1 MIVFSHETIFKESG
15 ETMTQVMLPDGST
28 VWLNKNSRLA
38 YHDDFNK
45 ENRTVILAGEAF
57 FEVIAD
63 RQKPF
68 VVQTPQARVKVL
80 GTSFNVN
87 TYAGESKTTEVFV
100 VTGIV
105 NFSNN
110 KGANEGIDLKAGEL
124 AAASNNT
131 VMLLTSDD
139 SNILAWKEKR
149 LIFQKSPLNSVAK
162 NLEAYFKIDIEIM
175 NEDIGRCRFTGSFDQ
190 PTLEEIIEALSVSL
204 DLTIVKKD
212 DTYVVDGNGC

>member
-1 MIVFSHETIFKESG
+1 
-15 ETMTQVMLPDGST
+15 
-28 VWLNKNSRLA
+28 
-38 YHDDFNK
+38 
-45 ENRTVILAGEAF
+45 
-57 FEVIAD
+57 
-63 RQKPF
+63 
-68 VVQTPQARVKVL
+68 
-80 GTSFNVN
+80 
-87 TYAGESKTTEVFV
+87 
-100 VTGIV
+100 
-105 NFSNN
+105 
-110 KGANEGIDLKAGEL
+110 
-124 AAASNNT
+124 
-131 VMLLTSDD
+131 MLLTSDD